1 MKRNNSI
8 FFGWQGAVLTVAA
21 IFCVFVGTGYC
32 QTDGTALLLQQ
43 SPPEGG
49 KTSPVVGVHHFELGA
64 EVTLTAVPSPGFQF
78 VYWLGDVIDSTEN
91 STTIYLDAPKI
102 VIAVFERSEYEVLIV
117 EERATSAPGGGL
129 IASPREAMQQGFGG
143 PGGQRPHKL
152 RLAKKQEE
160 PEPEPPKPDF
170 PVPEQGEEVPVPE
183 EGDFPVPEI
192 PEPTTISLLAFG
204 SLALLRKRRFR

>member
-1 MKRNNSI
+1 MRSNNSI
-8 FFGWQGAVLTVAA
+8 FLGWQSAVLAVAA

-32 QTDGTALLLQQ
+32 QIDGTALLLQQ

-49 KTSPVVGVHHFELGA
+49 KTNPVVGVHHFGLGE

-91 STTIYLDAPKI
+91 STTVYLDAPKI

-129 IASPREAMQQGFGG
+129 TGSPQEAMQQGFGG
-143 PGGQRPHKL
+143 PGAKRPSKL
-152 RLAKKQEE
+152 GLAKKPEE
-160 PEPEPPKPDF
+160 PEPEPEPPTPDF
-170 PVPEQGEEVPVPE
+170 PVPEQGEE
-183 EGDFPVPEI
+183 DFPVPEV
-192 PEPTTISLLAFG
+192 PEPATILLLAFG
-204 SLALLRKRRFR
+204 SLGLLRKRRV